1 MTLMRYEPWRFLDR
15 LQREL
20 HREYLQD
27 QGNQDLISDD
37 SSESVIGHWR
47 PAVDIKEKEDR
58 FSIYADLPGVDPKDI
73 EITMEQGVLVLKGE
87 RYAEKKDEQDSYTRT
102 ERFRGS
108 FYRRF
113 SLPSSADT
121 DNIQA
126 TGKNGVLEIVLPK
139 HEKMQPRRI
148 TVQG

>member
-15 LQREL
+15 LQRQL
-20 HREYLQD
+20 HRECLRD
-27 QGNQDLISDD
+27 QGNQDFISDD
-37 SSESVIGHWR
+37 GSESVISHWR
-47 PAVDIKEKEDR
+47 PAVDIKEEEER
-58 FSIYADLPGVDPKDI
+58 FVIYADLPGVDPKDI
-73 EITMEQGVLVLKGE
+73 EITTEQGVLVLKGE
-87 RYAEKKDEQDSYTRT
+87 RSAEKKDERDGYTRT

-108 FYRRF
+108 CYRRF

-126 TGKNGVLEIVLPK
+126 TGKNGVLKIVLPK

-148 TVQG
+148 AVQG